1 MYEQYWGLT
10 EPPFTLTPNPR
21 FLYLS
26 EKHQN
31 GLTML
36 LFAITRNKGAGM
48 IAGAPGSGK
57 TTLSRKLLEEL
68 PADKYRVAMIVNPR
82 MTPVQLFRE
91 ALIQFGVDNLARSKQ
106 ELIQQLNTLLLSEY
120 NQGIKTVL
128 MVDEAHLIKNMDTFE
143 ELRLILNFQLNNEF
157 LITLLLLGQ
166 PELMRIID
174 KNPALKQRLAVRFA
188 LEALNRAEMEE
199 MIKFRMKA
207 AWYIG
212 PDVFAPD
219 ALDELYEYSG
229 GLPRVVCEI
238 ADNALLMG
246 MLKQT
251 KKIDAFMMRSVIMD
265 FEGKEW

>member
-1 MYEQYWGLT
+1 MYEEYWGLT
-10 EPPFTLTPNPR
+10 EPPFTLTPNPK
-21 FLYLS
+21 FLFLS

-48 IAGAPGSGK
+48 ISGEPGCGK
-57 TTLSRKLLEEL
+57 TTLSRKLLDSL
-68 PADKYRVAMIVNPR
+68 PEDKYRVAMIVNPR

-91 ALIQFGVDNLARSKQ
+91 TLTQFGIDQLGRTKQ
-106 ELIQQLNTLLLSEY
+106 ELLQQLNAFLLGLY
-120 NQGIKTVL
+120 NQGTKAVL
-128 MVDEAHLIKNMDTFE
+128 LVDEAHLIKNMDTFE
-143 ELRLILNFQLNNEF
+143 ELRLILNFQLSNEF

-166 PELMRIID
+166 PELMRIVD
-174 KNPALKQRLAVRFA
+174 QNPALKQRLAVRFT
-188 LEALNRAEMEE
+188 LESLNRAEAEK

-212 PDVFAPD
+212 PDAFTPD
-219 ALDELYEYSG
+219 AMDELYEYSKG
-229 GLPRVVCEI
+229 IPRIICEI
-238 ADNALLMG
+238 ADNALLMA

-251 KKIDAFMMRSVIMD
+251 RKVDAFLMRSVIMD